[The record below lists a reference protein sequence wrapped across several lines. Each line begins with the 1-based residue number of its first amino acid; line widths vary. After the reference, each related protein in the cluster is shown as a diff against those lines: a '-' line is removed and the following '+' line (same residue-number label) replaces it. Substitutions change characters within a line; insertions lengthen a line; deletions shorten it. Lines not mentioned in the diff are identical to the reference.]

1 MSKNFVVFLAAPW
14 RLGTEETDWMDDGGG
29 VVVGELWCSTRGLMR
44 VCVCWVC
51 CWDCG
56 LLLLRLLPR
65 TRPLAAREHFIT
77 YTTSF
82 EAARWGRVYNI
93 VREAHRGRKQQPGG
107 RYVWRVTSHTFYN
120 YKRTKTSKHAMFS
133 SFWLEITGEK
143 IVWGKLWPFV
153 LSFYKKNFQV
163 LTPIRKH
170 IPQKKTLVYS
180 FPKLHFLFH
189 FSLQWFWKDGI

>member
-1 MSKNFVVFLAAPW
+1 MSKIFVVFLAAPW

-44 VCVCWVC
+44 VCELSVLL
-51 CWDCG
+51 G
-56 LLLLRLLPR
+56 LWP
-65 TRPLAAREHFIT
+65 TAPAAAAPHPPAAAREHFIT

-133 SFWLEITGEK
+133 SFLAWNH
-143 IVWGKLWPFV
+143 WGKN
-153 LSFYKKNFQV
+153 SMKKIAKFWIIF
-163 LTPIRKH
+163 LFLRIFPGITPLENEF
-170 IPQKKTLVYS
+170 PQKRL
-180 FPKLHFLFH
+180 
-189 FSLQWFWKDGI
+189 

>member
-1 MSKNFVVFLAAPW
+1 MSKIFVVFLAAPW

-29 VVVGELWCSTRGLMR
+29 VVGELWCSTRGLMR
-44 VCVCWVC
+44 VCVC

-143 IVWGKLWPFV
+143 IVL
-153 LSFYKKNFQV
+153 LYKKLQTFEQSIFFFNFSKYS
-163 LTPIRKH
+163 P
-170 IPQKKTLVYS
+170 KKD
-180 FPKLHFLFH
+180 
-189 FSLQWFWKDGI
+189 FSIQLP

>member
-1 MSKNFVVFLAAPW
+1 MSKIFVVFLAAPW

-44 VCVCWVC
+44 VCVLSMLL
-51 CWDCG
+51 G
-56 LLLLRLLPR
+56 LWP
-65 TRPLAAREHFIT
+65 TAPAAAAPHPPAAAREHFIT

-82 EAARWGRVYNI
+82 EAARWGRVYDI

-180 FPKLHFLFH
+180 YPELYFLFH